1 MFIAGAGCANRVQ
14 ANLPVYC
21 TYIANAPLFKLT
33 SEYSDVICMFIA
45 GTGCANRVQANLP
58 VYCTYTAYAPPP
70 FSSHIKHIFKE
81 NEHKLSQN
89 YHLMVCL
96 QRKYIATEKQNFLFS
111 PAGDIF
117 GAKHLNITS
126 VNKHQPSHA
135 RVSAATVWPQHY
147 CNTVSNPVTTEEVS
161 GAVTHMDLTVV
172 LALQTCHI

>member
-1 MFIAGAGCANRVQ
+1 MNNSDVICKFIAGIGCANCVHANLPVYCKYIAYVQ

-21 TYIANAPLFKLT
+21 KYIA
-33 SEYSDVICMFIA
+33 
-45 GTGCANRVQANLP
+45 
-58 VYCTYTAYAPPP
+58 YAP

-126 VNKHQPSHA
+126 MNKHQPSHA